1 MHDGEARLRGGV
13 GVRRPPQRDLLLPL
27 PLRAQGDALRGR
39 FASIHDLE
47 LESDHAQEV
56 HNFFP
61 AVVISDPK
69 FVGPHSVMKV
79 ALSSAL
85 RFASHFSL
93 EVRPESA
100 DGTLLY
106 LGQTRDAKH
115 LDFFSLALR
124 YRPTMA
130 LLGIGIM

>member
-1 MHDGEARLRGGV
+1 M
-13 GVRRPPQRDLLLPL
+13 
-27 PLRAQGDALRGR
+27 
-39 FASIHDLE
+39 
-47 LESDHAQEV
+47 
-56 HNFFP
+56 
-61 AVVISDPK
+61 ISDPK

-124 YRPTMA
+124 YGHHWMIFLTQCKADIVGPEQHMYPTK
-130 LLGIGIM
+130 ICQSQEKD

>member
-1 MHDGEARLRGGV
+1 MTS
-13 GVRRPPQRDLLLPL
+13 
-27 PLRAQGDALRGR
+27 
-39 FASIHDLE
+39 F
-47 LESDHAQEV
+47 
-56 HNFFP
+56 NFP

-79 ALSSAL
+79 ALASAL

-93 EVRPESA
+93 EVRPESS

-124 YRPTMA
+124 YRPTINIPCRPTMIA
-130 LLGIGIM
+130 LPHLIGYF

>member
-1 MHDGEARLRGGV
+1 
-13 GVRRPPQRDLLLPL
+13 
-27 PLRAQGDALRGR
+27 
-39 FASIHDLE
+39 
-47 LESDHAQEV
+47 
-56 HNFFP
+56 
-61 AVVISDPK
+61 
-69 FVGPHSVMKV
+69 MKV
-79 ALSSAL
+79 ALASAL

-124 YRPTMA
+124 YRPTMIA
-130 LLGIGIM
+130 LVDLIGYF

>member
-1 MHDGEARLRGGV
+1 MVTLYMIWIEPYDV
-13 GVRRPPQRDLLLPL
+13 LLL
-27 PLRAQGDALRGR
+27 A
-39 FASIHDLE
+39 
-47 LESDHAQEV
+47 
-56 HNFFP
+56 

-79 ALSSAL
+79 ALASAL

-124 YRPTMA
+124 YGSLSGNKSRFPIFILSATRYKNGQTDM
-130 LLGIGIM
+130 LG